1 MECPAEIFFASR
13 KEYNEAK
20 HSAQLL
26 YFAYWQEQIENGVAL
41 EYKEWDAH
49 QWEDFPDEFIYYNHY
64 QYRFKREP
72 KMIPLDANDQLVGT
86 VLTRKLHKMPRML
99 IIKQYSSCVCY
110 IDYDDSIKTI
120 TYEELQERYIR
131 LDGSRFEKEQE

>member
-1 MECPAEIFFASR
+1 MEYPAEILFTSHR
-13 KEYNEAK
+13 EYDKAK
-20 HSAQLL
+20 HSLQLL
-26 YFAYWQEQIENGVAL
+26 YYAYWQEQLESGKAL
-41 EYKEWDAH
+41 QYRLWDADE
-49 QWEDFPDEFIYYNHY
+49 WYDEEDDYVHTYHH